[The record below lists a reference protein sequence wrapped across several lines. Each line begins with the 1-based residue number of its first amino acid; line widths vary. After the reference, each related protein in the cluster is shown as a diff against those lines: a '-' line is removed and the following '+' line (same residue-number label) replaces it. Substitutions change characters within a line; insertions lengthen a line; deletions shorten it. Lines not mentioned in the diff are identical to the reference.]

1 MHSLLRLILL
11 LVSLLFP
18 TAAAWAQSVHDAFGH
33 WTATLSL
40 PVGEMKIE
48 IDLAADSD
56 VGTIGQF
63 SQPTQ
68 QLTGLALS
76 NVRVEGSS
84 VRFDLPGAIEA
95 SFSGRVDADGASMSG
110 ELSGLQ
116 GSLPVTFTRSGDAHI
131 VTPPVS
137 APITTSLEGTWR
149 GILRTPT
156 RDMHVM
162 MVLTNRTDGT
172 SAGSFTSLDEGRLT
186 IPLAIAQHAADV
198 RLESPVTHASYTGT
212 LNGGGTEIAG
222 MYAQQGVSIPL
233 TFTRE
238 TSPSAVGR

>member
-1 MHSLLRLILL
+1 MSSLLRLMLL
-11 LVSLLFP
+11 VVSLLFP
-18 TAAAWAQSVHDAFGH
+18 SAAAWAQSIHDPFGH
-33 WTATLSL
+33 WMTTLSL
-40 PVGEMKIE
+40 PIGEMTIE
-48 IDLAADSD
+48 IDLAADS
-56 VGTIGQF
+56 GGRPMGQF
-63 SQPTQ
+63 SQPRQ
-68 QLTGLALS
+68 QLAGLPLT
-76 NVRVEGSS
+76 NVKVDGTS
-84 VRFDLPGAIEA
+84 VRFDIPGGLEA
-95 SFSGRVDADGASMSG
+95 SFSGRIDADGQSIAG
-110 ELSGLQ
+110 EFSTIQ

-131 VTPPVS
+131 VTAPVS

-198 RLESPVTHASYTGT
+198 RLDSPVTHASYTGT
-212 LNGGGTEIAG
+212 LNAGGTEIAG
-222 MYAQQGVSIPL
+222 TYAQLGVSIPL

-238 TSPSAVGR
+238 TSPSAGGR